1 MNKPGSVEIM
11 AISKAIAISLVL
23 CIFAG
28 TIVYYS
34 SIPDTSMALIGKLIV
49 LLSIFWAGC
58 YVSRHY
64 GSKGLVRGIS
74 MGIAFFIVMLIATL
88 AFDTSLISPGGLLY
102 SLTTCIVAGGLGG
115 ILGLGLSD
123 ING

>member
-1 MNKPGSVEIM
+1 MNKPGSVEII
-11 AISKAIAISLVL
+11 AISKSILISLVL
-23 CIFAG
+23 CILAG
-28 TIVYYS
+28 TTVYYS

-49 LLSIFWAGC
+49 LFSIFWAGC

-74 MGIAFFIVMLIATL
+74 MGIAFFIIMLIATL
-88 AFDTSLISPGGLLY
+88 AFDTSLISLGGVLY
-102 SLTTCIVAGGLGG
+102 TLTTCIIAGGLGG

-123 ING
+123 VSG

>member
-11 AISKAIAISLVL
+11 AISKAILISLVL
-23 CIFAG
+23 CILAG
-28 TIVYYS
+28 ITVYYS

-49 LLSIFWAGC
+49 IFSVFWAGC
-58 YVSRHY
+58 YVSKYY

-88 AFDTSLISPGGLLY
+88 AFDTSLINLGGLLY
-102 SLTTCIVAGGLGG
+102 SLITCIVAGGLGG
-115 ILGLGLSD
+115 ILGLGLSE
-123 ING
+123 IN